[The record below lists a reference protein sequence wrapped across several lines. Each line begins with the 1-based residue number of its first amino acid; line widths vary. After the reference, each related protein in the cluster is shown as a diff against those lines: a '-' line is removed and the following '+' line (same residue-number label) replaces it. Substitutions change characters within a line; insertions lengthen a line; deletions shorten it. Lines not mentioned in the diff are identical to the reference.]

1 MMAHT
6 TVSVEMDLIGI
17 RTKPIARIL
26 TSVKIQIPSVMINQ
40 TVSMLYPVF
49 HVIVGMDT
57 KEWDYMVFRI

>member
-1 MMAHT
+1 MAHT
-6 TVSVEMDLIGI
+6 TVSVEMVLIGI

-26 TSVKIQIPSVMINQ
+26 TSAKIQTLSVMINQ

>member
-1 MMAHT
+1 MAHT

-26 TSVKIQIPSVMINQ
+26 TSVKIQTLSVMINQ
-40 TVSMLYPVF
+40 TVSMLYLVF

>member
-6 TVSVEMDLIGI
+6 TVNVEMDLIGI

-40 TVSMLYPVF
+40 TVSMLYLVF

>member
-1 MMAHT
+1 MAHT

-40 TVSMLYPVF
+40 TVSTPYPVF

>member
-1 MMAHT
+1 MAHT

-26 TSVKIQIPSVMINQ
+26 TSVKIQTLSVMINQ

-57 KEWDYMVFRI
+57 KELDYMASRI

>member
-1 MMAHT
+1 MAHT

-26 TSVKIQIPSVMINQ
+26 TSVKIQTLSVMINQ

-49 HVIVGMDT
+49 RVIVGMDT
-57 KEWDYMVFRI
+57 KELDYMVSRI